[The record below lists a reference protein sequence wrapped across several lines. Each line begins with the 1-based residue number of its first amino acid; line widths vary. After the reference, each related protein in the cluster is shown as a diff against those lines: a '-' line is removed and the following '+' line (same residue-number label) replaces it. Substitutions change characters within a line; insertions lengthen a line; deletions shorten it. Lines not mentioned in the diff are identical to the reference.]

1 MRFVIIQSTGHQA
14 PIECANKFIGIPQGV
29 ACDCVCETTLVFAC
43 NKLNKSNPSAIFKGK
58 FLQRFSVSISS
69 AFP

>member
-29 ACDCVCETTLVFAC
+29 ACVRQHLVFAC